1 MSDELKEEVLSV
13 INSLVSLVYDLAPD
27 DEYMDMYGVNNKIAA
42 AQHVVNQ
49 LQQTN

>member
-1 MSDELKEEVLSV
+1 MEQELKDEVLSV

-42 AQHVVNQ
+42 AQHVVD
-49 LQQTN
+49 LVTQQ

>member
-1 MSDELKEEVLSV
+1 MDKELKDEVLSV

-42 AQHVVNQ
+42 AQHVVD
-49 LQQTN
+49 LVAQQ